1 MNSYPQKNFFQPLA
15 TSNFVDFSINSSGK
29 LAPSSP
35 SSMAQRQHDRIQRK
49 PSLPLSS
56 GLILSTILAFL
67 SREFRQYHGGAT
79 EDEIGTKLP
88 FDNTI
93 SEFDRWNDGV
103 FFERDNVIDMKSDND
118 LLVDDDQRTW
128 NWGNM
133 FGEWGFIFGEKDI
146 QVSNIV
152 HSFGLSILLLLLLL
166 LSVLNDLKISKTT
179 AEPTFDYC
187 HYKQYDHDDGDSITV
202 SVSEDEY
209 QLHEDYQ
216 PARTIIH

>member
-1 MNSYPQKNFFQPLA
+1 MNSYQQKNFLQPLA
-15 TSNFVDFSINSSGK
+15 TSSLVDFSVNSSGK
-29 LAPSSP
+29 LASSLP
-35 SSMAQRQHDRIQRK
+35 SSMTQRQQHRIQRK
-49 PSLPLSS
+49 PSLPLSP

-67 SREFRQYHGGAT
+67 SREFRQYHRRST
-79 EDEIGTKLP
+79 EDEIGVKLP

-103 FFERDNVIDMKSDND
+103 FFERDDGIDMKSDND
-118 LLVDDDQRTW
+118 FLGLDDNERTW

-133 FGEWGFIFGEKDI
+133 FGEWSFLFGGEDV

-152 HSFGLSILLLLLLL
+152 YLFGLSILLLLFIIYLLF
-166 LSVLNDLKISKTT
+166 VLNGLKFQKATT
-179 AEPTFDYC
+179 D
-187 HYKQYDHDDGDSITV
+187 HYYYKHYDHDDGDAITV
-202 SVSEDEY
+202 SASEDEY